1 VIEVTV
7 RELRRDELPAAV
19 GVVARGMRDNPM
31 HVAVFGNDPAR
42 RLRRLDAM
50 FRAYLSAMRHL
61 PLGAYRSGSGTLVGV
76 LGLES
81 PEACRPSIA
90 GGLRVVASVYAA
102 GPVVALRAT
111 RWFAAYER
119 RDPDERHWHLGPV
132 AVDAGLQGMGIGS
145 QMMASFRALV
155 DAARDMA
162 YLETD
167 KPENV
172 KFYARFGFETIA
184 ETTILGAQNWFMR
197 RPPPSP

>member
-1 VIEVTV
+1 MIDVEV

-31 HVAVFGNDPAR
+31 HVVVFGNDPER
-42 RLRRLDAM
+42 RLRRLEEL
-50 FRAYLSAMRHL
+50 FRAYLPAMRRP
-61 PLGAYRSGSGTLVGV
+61 PLGAYRSGTLVGV

-81 PEACRPSIA
+81 PDGCRPSVA
-90 GGLRVVASVYAA
+90 GGLRVVATVFAF
-102 GPVVALRAT
+102 GPRVALRAIP
-111 RWFAAYER
+111 WFAAYER

-132 AVDAGLQGMGIGS
+132 AVDASLQGMGIGS
-145 QMMASFRALV
+145 QMMAAFCALV

-172 KFYARFGFETIA
+172 TFYSRFGFETSDEA
-184 ETTILGAQNWFMR
+184 TILGVRNWFMR
-197 RPPPSP
+197 RPPPPP

>member
-1 VIEVTV
+1 MIEVEI

-31 HVAVFGNDPAR
+31 HVAVLGNDPAR
-42 RLRRLDAM
+42 RLRRLTAM
-50 FRAYLSAMRHL
+50 FRAYLPVMRRL
-61 PLGAYRSGSGTLVGV
+61 PLGAYRAGTLVGV

-81 PEACRPSIA
+81 PDGCRPSIV
-90 GGLRVVASVYAA
+90 GGLRVVASVITF
-102 GPVVALRAT
+102 GPVVAPRAA

-145 QMMASFRALV
+145 QMMVAFCALV
-155 DAARDMA
+155 DATRDMA

-172 KFYARFGFETIA
+172 KFYSRFGFETID
-184 ETTILGAQNWFMR
+184 ETTILGVRNWFMR

>member
-1 VIEVTV
+1 MIEVEV

-42 RLRRLDAM
+42 RLRRLEAM
-50 FRAYLSAMRHL
+50 FRAYLPAMRRL
-61 PLGAYRSGSGTLVGV
+61 PLGAYRSGTLVGV

-81 PEACRPSIA
+81 PEGCRPSIA
-90 GGLRVVASVYAA
+90 GGLRVVASVFAA
-102 GPVVALRAT
+102 GPVVALRAM
-111 RWFAAYER
+111 RWFAAYAQ

-145 QMMASFRALV
+145 QMMAAFCALV

-172 KFYARFGFETIA
+172 TFYSRFGFETID
-184 ETTILGAQNWFMR
+184 ETSILGARNWFMR